1 MAHCAVL
8 ETLEELT
15 AELLDTTLEAL
26 EEILEEGILEE
37 ETLEDER
44 LEDERLEEETLEDE
58 RLDDETLEL
67 EEILELE
74 ETLEDALPPTTLNP
88 LKLGK

>member
-1 MAHCAVL
+1 ML

-37 ETLEDER
+37 ETLEEET
-44 LEDERLEEETLEDE
+44 LEDERLEEE

>member
-1 MAHCAVL
+1 ML

-37 ETLEDER
+37 ETLEE
-44 LEDERLEEETLEDE
+44 E

>member
-1 MAHCAVL
+1 ML
-8 ETLEELT
+8 DTLEELT

-37 ETLEDER
+37 ETLEE
-44 LEDERLEEETLEDE
+44 E

>member
-37 ETLEDER
+37 ETLEE
-44 LEDERLEEETLEDE
+44 E

-67 EEILELE
+67 EEIL
-74 ETLEDALPPTTLNP
+74 
-88 LKLGK
+88 

>member
-37 ETLEDER
+37 ETLEEEIETDDKLTELAER
-44 LEDERLEEETLEDE
+44 VVNVEAMGNDDTEEEEDEEEM
-58 RLDDETLEL
+58 
-67 EEILELE
+67 EE
-74 ETLEDALPPTTLNP
+74 
-88 LKLGK
+88 

>member
-8 ETLEELT
+8 DTLEELT

-37 ETLEDER
+37 ETLEE
-44 LEDERLEEETLEDE
+44 E